1 MFSHAFTVLLL
12 IVSVGVEGSEVGRN
26 TLRSMQCLLTLML
39 PALYFFAASYLTP
52 RLRRREEAPP
62 SRKQNAANTAAAAAT
77 STLQT
82 PPSLDAPRLSLRR
95 RPWGGGRSC
104 GAPLWALPSSSLSVW
119 FSSSFVPLSQIRSP
133 SCSYSFGLTC

>member
-82 PPSLDAPRLSLRR
+82 PPSLDAPRLSLWR
-95 RPWGGGRSC
+95 RPWGGGARAGRPC
-104 GAPLWALPSSSLSVW
+104 GPCRPPPSVFGFPRISSLFPKSAPLLALIHS
-119 FSSSFVPLSQIRSP
+119 
-133 SCSYSFGLTC
+133 G